1 MAGEYERSLSQSAP
15 SLGLDAG
22 VDGVRIG
29 ALKDV
34 RLTMAAHRAP
44 QSPLR
49 PCVLLLP
56 DAQAGLSE
64 MSKQASILDEL
75 LANGAH

>member
-44 QSPLR
+44 QSPLAPASYSSQTR
-49 PCVLLLP
+49 
-56 DAQAGLSE
+56 
-64 MSKQASILDEL
+64 KQASPR
-75 LANGAH
+75 